1 MKYLLAY
8 LGGVFSGVI
17 FVLAIL
23 FVFSIGDSEERF
35 KEDLTMLKKPQ
46 TTIDTKTLEITDVLD
61 NGSAIARG
69 DDFRTEVLILA
80 KDSSAFFD
88 HQKIKVPD
96 GKCIKKIGTFKQY
109 GKTIPVV
116 DFFNEK

>member
-8 LGGVFSGVI
+8 LGGVISGVI
-17 FVLAIL
+17 FVFAVL
-23 FVFSIGDSEERF
+23 FIFSVGDSEENF
-35 KEDLTMLKKPQ
+35 KEDLTMLEKPQ
-46 TTIDTKTLEITDVLD
+46 TTIDTKTLEVTEVLD

-69 DDFRTEVLILA
+69 DDFKTEVLILA

-88 HQKIKVPD
+88 HQKIKIPD
-96 GKCIKKIGTFKQY
+96 GTCIKQIGTFKQY

>member
-8 LGGVFSGVI
+8 LGGVISGVI
-17 FVLAIL
+17 FVFAVL
-23 FVFSIGDSEERF
+23 FIFSIGDSEENF
-35 KEDLTMLKKPQ
+35 KEDLTMLEKPQ
-46 TTIDTKTLEITDVLD
+46 TTIDTKTLEVTEVLD

-88 HQKIKVPD
+88 HQKIKIPD
-96 GKCIKKIGTFKQY
+96 GTCIKQIGTFKQY